1 LSARLGSSSVSSNC
15 SCATKEAAMSGWL
28 WVLII
33 VVVAVV
39 VFGVM
44 RSRRR

>member
-1 LSARLGSSSVSSNC
+1 
-15 SCATKEAAMSGWL
+15 MSGWL

-39 VFGVM
+39 VYAVLRG
-44 RSRRR
+44 RRRT